1 MAARYVV
8 IVGCGRFGST
18 LASALSGQG
27 DSVVVIDHDE
37 AAFAKLSPEFS
48 GFRITGDAAERA
60 VLRQAKVAQ
69 ADIVCAATERDNLNL
84 FVAQAAKELFGVE
97 RVVARVFDPTRE
109 PVFEELDVATISPTM
124 LAAEAFLG
132 FVRGEA
138 P

>member
-1 MAARYVV
+1 MSARYVV

-18 LASALSGQG
+18 LAGTLSSQG
-27 DSVVVIDHDE
+27 DSVVVIDRE
-37 AAFAKLSPEFS
+37 ETAFAKLPPEFS
-48 GFRITGDAAERA
+48 GFRIAGDAAELS
-60 VLRQAKVAQ
+60 VLRQAKVEQ

-132 FVRGEA
+132 FVRDA
-138 P
+138 PS